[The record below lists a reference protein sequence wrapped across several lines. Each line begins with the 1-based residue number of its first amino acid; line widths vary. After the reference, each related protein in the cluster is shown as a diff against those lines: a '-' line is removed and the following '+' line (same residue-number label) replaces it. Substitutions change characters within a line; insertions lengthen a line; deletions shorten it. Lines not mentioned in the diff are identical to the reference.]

1 MTYFTVILLSIMYG
15 IDVNLAT
22 SMAYIESRFDPKAD
36 SKTGDGGLFQ
46 LNKKYYKFHNPK
58 WVYDP
63 QINATIA
70 MKTLQDLKQTC
81 FHKLQKTYV
90 LCYNLGKAG
99 AKKIKFPH
107 NQTYYKKLNY
117 VWRR

>member
-1 MTYFTVILLSIMYG
+1 MAYLTVVLLSVLYG
-15 IDVNLAT
+15 IDTDLAT
-22 SMAYIESRFDPKAD
+22 SMAHVESSFNPKAD

-46 LNKKYYKFHNPK
+46 LNKKYYRFHNPK
-58 WVYDP
+58 WIYDP
-63 QINATIA
+63 QINTALA
-70 MKTLQDLKQTC
+70 MKTLQDLKETC
-81 FHKLQKTYV
+81 HHKLQKTYV

-99 AKKIKFPH
+99 AKKIKLPQ